1 MRQTVV
7 KEAEG
12 GGGGLQW
19 NGVPL
24 RSMGSTSHL
33 AYKSACD
40 YKRHMSLRIIAN
52 TILLPFSVSLGC
64 SSDRTYQ

>member
-7 KEAEG
+7 KEVEG
-12 GGGGLQW
+12 GGGAAMEW
-19 NGVPL
+19 
-24 RSMGSTSHL
+24 SL